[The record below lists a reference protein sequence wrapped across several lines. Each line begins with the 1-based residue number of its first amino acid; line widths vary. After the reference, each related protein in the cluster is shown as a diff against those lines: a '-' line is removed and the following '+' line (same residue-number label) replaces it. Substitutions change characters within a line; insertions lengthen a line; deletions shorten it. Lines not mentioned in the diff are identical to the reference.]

1 MSKIVLDLPVAVHI
15 IIKSQLLALEDVAFG
30 ENSHPHTF
38 ADDPFRDV
46 TVWVAGVIEPYR
58 PFWSRQGTARTRIHQ
73 PVARVLST

>member
-46 TVWVAGVIEPYR
+46 TVWVAGVIEKSSLAA
-58 PFWSRQGTARTRIHQ
+58 PFGC
-73 PVARVLST
+73 VEVLPEPEFISP